1 MALVRYFPGIRF
13 HGKLLFLTGLPF
25 YQPLLQPG
33 SIHMGTQYDEL
44 ITDHLRQLFRHLPE
58 GIDEDLPARREGTH
72 FHFRAFGEDC
82 TLGPEQ
88 IALSGTPETG
98 PKGLLISLYA
108 LEANPEPIKLAPFQ
122 SFKDLPGS
130 MPYHGA
136 FTANAEIPLIPHVSK
151 MRQKHRLLL
160 EVFAG
165 EENPAGG
172 AGDFSLLLYPLPK
185 IALCYVFYME
195 DEEFPPAASCL
206 FSANALSFMPLDG
219 LADVGE
225 YTTRK
230 IISLIQENG

>member
-1 MALVRYFPGIRF
+1 
-13 HGKLLFLTGLPF
+13 
-25 YQPLLQPG
+25 
-33 SIHMGTQYDEL
+33 MGTRYEKL
-44 ITDHLRQLFRHLPE
+44 IRDHLRQLFGHLPE
-58 GIDEDLPARREGTH
+58 GIEQDLPAQREGTH
-72 FHFRAFGEDC
+72 FLFRAFGEDC
-82 TLGPEQ
+82 ALGPEQ
-88 IALSGTPETG
+88 IALSGTKETG

-108 LEANPEPIKLAPFQ
+108 LEANPEPLQLTPFK
-122 SFKDLPGS
+122 SFKDFPGS

-136 FTANAEIPLIPHVSK
+136 FTANTERPLIPHVSK
-151 MRQKHRLLL
+151 MGRMIRLIL

-165 EENPAGG
+165 EENPASG

-185 IALCYVFYME
+185 IALCYVFYLE

-230 IISLIQENG
+230 IISLIQEHG